1 MVAALAEEEQGV
13 TAIWEEE
20 VATAEAAEVAV
31 QEAATGVAVAGTV
44 VEEVTQAETMASEAV
59 GY

>member
-1 MVAALAEEEQGV
+1 M
-13 TAIWEEE
+13 
-20 VATAEAAEVAV
+20 ATAEAAEVAV